1 MSPIDRRT
9 FLKGAGALG
18 LASLVTPIMPGAAAT
33 FLKGRNPIQHVIV
46 DLQENRSFDHYYGF
60 APFAGKA
67 GVPAGYTQPDG
78 YGGTIAPYHFTSLT
92 TPDIG
97 HGWNATHAEYDSGAM
112 DGFYTTDG
120 INCMGYYTA
129 GDLPFYYSLHDTST
143 LCTNYFCSLLG
154 PTWPNR
160 FYTAAGTSG
169 GITTNGVWGYGVF
182 DYPIILDLLEDAGVS
197 WKVYNVGM
205 DSVPFG
211 NTDNVFFFW
220 KRFAH
225 DMRAHANKQ
234 DFFTD
239 LNQGTLPNVSWII
252 PSFARGWD
260 EHPPADISVGMGIVQ
275 ELVDGLRNSSSWASS
290 AYIHTYDEA
299 GGYFDHV
306 RPPQVDSFGLG
317 IRVPTWIISPFAKP
331 AHLEPTMYEHT
342 STLKFIEA
350 VYKLP
355 TLAAANHLFDSG
367 TPSGGNYQAATGAV
381 GPPAPPRDANPSVGN
396 LMECFA
402 F

>member
-9 FLKGAGALG
+9 FLKAAGALG
-18 LASLVTPIMPGAAAT
+18 LAGLAAPVMPGLAAT
-33 FLKGRNPIQHVIV
+33 FVKRRNPIQHIII

-60 APFAGKA
+60 APFAGA
-67 GVPAGYTQPDG
+67 FGVPAGYTQPDG
-78 YGGTIAPYHFTSLT
+78 SGGSVAPYHFTSLS

-97 HGWNATHAEYDSGAM
+97 HSWTATHREWNGGAM
-112 DGFYTTDG
+112 DGFFTTDG
-120 INCMGYYTA
+120 INAMGFYTA
-129 GDLPFYYSLHDTST
+129 QDLPFYYSLHDTST
-143 LCTNYFCSLLG
+143 LCVNYFCSLLG

-169 GITTNGVWGYGVF
+169 GITTNGIWGYGVF
-182 DYPIILDLLEDAGVS
+182 DYPIILDLLDAANVS

-211 NTDNVFFFW
+211 NTDNVVVFW
-220 KRFAH
+220 KRFAN
-225 DMRAHANKQ
+225 DQRAHRPKQEFFQDLKQ
-234 DFFTD
+234 D
-239 LNQGTLPNVSWII
+239 TLPNVSWII

-260 EHPPADISVGMGIVQ
+260 EHPPADVSVGMGIVQ
-275 ELVDGLRNSSSWASS
+275 ELVDGLRNSSSFASS

-306 RPPQVDSFGLG
+306 APPQVDAYGLG
-317 IRVPTWIISPFAKP
+317 IRIPTWIISPFAKP
-331 AHLEPTMYEHT
+331 GHLEPTVYEHT

-350 VYKLP
+350 VFNLP
-355 TLAAANHLFDSG
+355 TLASANHMFDAG
-367 TPSGGNYQAATGAV
+367 TPTGGNYQAGGA
-381 GPPAPPRDANPSVGN
+381 PAPPRDNLASIGS

>member
-9 FLKGAGALG
+9 FLKAAGAVG
-18 LASLVTPIMPGAAAT
+18 LAGLAAPVIPGLAAT
-33 FLKGRNPIQHVIV
+33 FVKRRNPIQHIII

-60 APFAGKA
+60 APFAGQF
-67 GVPAGYTQPDG
+67 GIPAGYSQPDG
-78 YGGTIAPYHFTSLT
+78 AGGSVAPYHFTSLS

-97 HGWNATHAEYDSGAM
+97 HSWTATHREFHDGAM
-112 DGFYTTDG
+112 DGFFTTDG
-120 INCMGYYTA
+120 INAMGFYTA
-129 GDLPFYYSLHDTST
+129 QDLPFYYSLHDTST
-143 LCTNYFCSLLG
+143 LCVNYFCSLLG

-169 GITTNGVWGYGVF
+169 GITTNGIWGYGVF
-182 DYPIILDLLEDAGVS
+182 DYPIILDLLDAANVS
-197 WKVYNVGM
+197 WKVYNIGM

-211 NTDNVFFFW
+211 NTDNVFVFW
-220 KRFAH
+220 NRFAK
-225 DMRAHANKQ
+225 DQRAHRPKQEFFQDLKQ
-234 DFFTD
+234 D
-239 LNQGTLPNVSWII
+239 TLPNVSWII

-260 EHPPADISVGMGIVQ
+260 EHPPADVSVGMGIVQ
-275 ELVDGLRNSSSWASS
+275 ELVDGLRNSSSFASS

-306 RPPQVDSFGLG
+306 APPQLDAYGLG
-317 IRVPTWIISPFAKP
+317 IRVPTWVISPFAKP
-331 AHLEPTMYEHT
+331 GHLEPTVYEHT

-350 VYKLP
+350 VFNLP
-355 TLAAANHLFDSG
+355 TLASANHMFDAG
-367 TPSGGNYQAATGAV
+367 TPTGGNYQAGGA
-381 GPPAPPRDANPSVGN
+381 PAPPRDNLASIGS

>member
-9 FLKGAGALG
+9 FLKAAGALG
-18 LASLVTPIMPGAAAT
+18 LAGLAAPVMPGLAAT
-33 FLKGRNPIQHVIV
+33 FVKRRNPIQHIII

-60 APFAGKA
+60 APFAGA
-67 GVPAGYTQPDG
+67 FGVPAGYTQPDG
-78 YGGTIAPYHFTSLT
+78 SGGNVAPYHFTSLS

-97 HGWNATHAEYDSGAM
+97 HSWTATHREWNGGAM
-112 DGFYTTDG
+112 DGFFTTDG
-120 INCMGYYTA
+120 INAMGFYTA
-129 GDLPFYYSLHDTST
+129 QDLPFYYSLHDTST
-143 LCTNYFCSLLG
+143 LCVNYFCSLLG

-169 GITTNGVWGYGVF
+169 GITTNGIWGYGVF
-182 DYPIILDLLEDAGVS
+182 DYPIILDLLDAANVS

-211 NTDNVFFFW
+211 NTDNVFVFW
-220 KRFAH
+220 KRFAN
-225 DMRAHANKQ
+225 DQRAHRPKQEFFQDLKQ
-234 DFFTD
+234 D
-239 LNQGTLPNVSWII
+239 TLPNVSWII

-260 EHPPADISVGMGIVQ
+260 EHPPADVSVGMGIVQ
-275 ELVDGLRNSSSWASS
+275 ELVDGLRNSSSFASS

-306 RPPQVDSFGLG
+306 APPQVDAYGLG

-331 AHLEPTMYEHT
+331 GHLEPTVYEHT

-350 VYKLP
+350 VFNLP
-355 TLAAANHLFDSG
+355 TLASANHMFDAG
-367 TPSGGNYQAATGAV
+367 TPTGGNYQAGGA
-381 GPPAPPRDANPSVGN
+381 PAPPRDNLASIGS

>member
-9 FLKGAGALG
+9 FLKAAGALG
-18 LASLVTPIMPGAAAT
+18 LAGLAAPVMPGLAAT
-33 FLKGRNPIQHVIV
+33 FVTRRNPIQHIII

-60 APFAGKA
+60 APFAGQF
-67 GVPAGYTQPDG
+67 GIPAGYSQPDG
-78 YGGTIAPYHFTSLT
+78 AGGSVAPYHFTSLS

-97 HGWNATHAEYDSGAM
+97 HNWTATHREFHGGAM
-112 DGFYTTDG
+112 DGFFTTDG
-120 INCMGYYTA
+120 INAMGFYTA
-129 GDLPFYYSLHDTST
+129 QDLPFYYSLHDTST
-143 LCTNYFCSLLG
+143 LCVNYFCSLLG

-169 GITTNGVWGYGVF
+169 GITTNGIWGYGVF
-182 DYPIILDLLEDAGVS
+182 DYPIILDLLDAANVS

-211 NTDNVFFFW
+211 NTDNVFVFW
-220 KRFAH
+220 NRFAK
-225 DMRAHANKQ
+225 DQRAHRPKQEFFQDLKQ
-234 DFFTD
+234 D
-239 LNQGTLPNVSWII
+239 TLPNVSWII

-260 EHPPADISVGMGIVQ
+260 EHPPADVSVGMGIVQ
-275 ELVDGLRNSSSWASS
+275 ELVDGLRNSSSFASS

-306 RPPQVDSFGLG
+306 APPQVDAYGLG
-317 IRVPTWIISPFAKP
+317 IRVPTWIISPFAK
-331 AHLEPTMYEHT
+331 AGHLEPTVYEHT

-350 VYKLP
+350 VFNLP
-355 TLAAANHLFDSG
+355 TLASANHMFDAG
-367 TPSGGNYQAATGAV
+367 TPTGGNYQADGA
-381 GPPAPPRDANPSVGN
+381 PAPPRDNLASIGG

>member
-9 FLKGAGALG
+9 FLKAAGALG
-18 LASLVTPIMPGAAAT
+18 LAGLAAPVMPGLAAT
-33 FLKGRNPIQHVIV
+33 FVKRRNPIQHIII

-60 APFAGKA
+60 APFAGA
-67 GVPAGYTQPDG
+67 FGVPAGYTQPDG
-78 YGGTIAPYHFTSLT
+78 SGGSVAPYHFTSLS

-97 HGWNATHAEYDSGAM
+97 HSWTATHREWNGGAM
-112 DGFYTTDG
+112 DGFFTTDG
-120 INCMGYYTA
+120 INAMGFYTA
-129 GDLPFYYSLHDTST
+129 QDLPFYYSLHDTST
-143 LCTNYFCSLLG
+143 LCVNYFCSLLG

-169 GITTNGVWGYGVF
+169 GITTNGIWGYGVF
-182 DYPIILDLLEDAGVS
+182 DYPIILDLLDAANVS

-211 NTDNVFFFW
+211 NTDNVFVFW
-220 KRFAH
+220 KRFAN
-225 DMRAHANKQ
+225 DQRAHRPKQEFFQDLKQ
-234 DFFTD
+234 D
-239 LNQGTLPNVSWII
+239 TLPNVSWII

-260 EHPPADISVGMGIVQ
+260 EHPPADVSVGMGIVQ
-275 ELVDGLRNSSSWASS
+275 ELVDGLRNSSSFASS

-306 RPPQVDSFGLG
+306 APPQVDAYGLG

-331 AHLEPTMYEHT
+331 GHLEPTVYEHT

-350 VYKLP
+350 VFNLP
-355 TLAAANHLFDSG
+355 TLASANHMFDAG
-367 TPSGGNYQAATGAV
+367 TPTGGNYQAGGA
-381 GPPAPPRDANPSVGN
+381 PAPPRDNLASIGS

>member
-9 FLKGAGALG
+9 FLKAAGALG
-18 LASLVTPIMPGAAAT
+18 LAGLAAPVMPGLAAT
-33 FLKGRNPIQHVIV
+33 FVKRRNPIQHIII

-60 APFAGKA
+60 APFAGA
-67 GVPAGYTQPDG
+67 FGVPAGYTQPDG
-78 YGGTIAPYHFTSLT
+78 SGGSVAPYHFTSLS

-97 HGWNATHAEYDSGAM
+97 HSWTATHREWNGGAM
-112 DGFYTTDG
+112 DGFFTTDG
-120 INCMGYYTA
+120 INAMGFYTA
-129 GDLPFYYSLHDTST
+129 QDLPFYYSLHDTST
-143 LCTNYFCSLLG
+143 LCVNYFCSLLG

-169 GITTNGVWGYGVF
+169 GITTNGIWGYGVF
-182 DYPIILDLLEDAGVS
+182 DYPIILDLLDAANVS
-197 WKVYNVGM
+197 WKVFNVGM

-211 NTDNVFFFW
+211 NTDNVFVFW
-220 KRFAH
+220 KRFAN
-225 DMRAHANKQ
+225 DQRAHRPKQEFFQDLKQ
-234 DFFTD
+234 D
-239 LNQGTLPNVSWII
+239 TLPNVSWII

-260 EHPPADISVGMGIVQ
+260 EHPPADVSVGMGIVQ
-275 ELVDGLRNSSSWASS
+275 ELVDGLRNSSSFASS

-306 RPPQVDSFGLG
+306 APPQVDAYGLG

-331 AHLEPTMYEHT
+331 GHLEPTVYEHT

-350 VYKLP
+350 VFNLP
-355 TLAAANHLFDSG
+355 TLASANHMFDAG
-367 TPSGGNYQAATGAV
+367 TPTGGNYQAGGA
-381 GPPAPPRDANPSVGN
+381 PAPPRDNLASIGS

>member
-9 FLKGAGALG
+9 FLKAAGALG
-18 LASLVTPIMPGAAAT
+18 LAGLAAPVMPGLAAT
-33 FLKGRNPIQHVIV
+33 FVKRRNPIQHIII

-60 APFAGKA
+60 APFAGA
-67 GVPAGYTQPDG
+67 FGVPAGYTQPDG
-78 YGGTIAPYHFTSLT
+78 SGGSVAPYHFTSLS

-97 HGWNATHAEYDSGAM
+97 HSWTATHREWNGGAM
-112 DGFYTTDG
+112 DGFFTTDG
-120 INCMGYYTA
+120 INAMGFYTA
-129 GDLPFYYSLHDTST
+129 QDLPFYYSLHDTST
-143 LCTNYFCSLLG
+143 LCVNYFCSLLG

-169 GITTNGVWGYGVF
+169 GITTNGIWGYGVF
-182 DYPIILDLLEDAGVS
+182 DYPIILDLLDAANVS

-211 NTDNVFFFW
+211 NTDNVVVFW
-220 KRFAH
+220 KRFAN
-225 DMRAHANKQ
+225 DQRAHRPKQEFFQDLKQ
-234 DFFTD
+234 D
-239 LNQGTLPNVSWII
+239 TLPNVSWII

-260 EHPPADISVGMGIVQ
+260 EHPPADVSVGMGIVQ
-275 ELVDGLRNSSSWASS
+275 ELVDGLRNSSSFASS

-306 RPPQVDSFGLG
+306 APPQVDAYGLG

-331 AHLEPTMYEHT
+331 GHLEPTVYEHT

-350 VYKLP
+350 VFNLP
-355 TLAAANHLFDSG
+355 TLASANHMFDAG
-367 TPSGGNYQAATGAV
+367 TPTGGNYQAGGA
-381 GPPAPPRDANPSVGN
+381 PAPPRDNLASIGS

>member
-9 FLKGAGALG
+9 FLKAAGALG
-18 LASLVTPIMPGAAAT
+18 LAGLAAPVIPGLAAT
-33 FLKGRNPIQHVIV
+33 FVKRRNPIQHIII

-60 APFAGKA
+60 APFASQFGI
-67 GVPAGYTQPDG
+67 PAGYSQPDG
-78 YGGTIAPYHFTSLT
+78 AGGSVAPYHFTSLS

-97 HGWNATHAEYDSGAM
+97 HSWTATHREFHDGAM
-112 DGFYTTDG
+112 DGFFTTDG
-120 INCMGYYTA
+120 INAMGFYTA
-129 GDLPFYYSLHDTST
+129 QDLPFYYSLHDTST
-143 LCTNYFCSLLG
+143 LCVNYFCSLLG

-169 GITTNGVWGYGVF
+169 GITTNGIWGYGVF
-182 DYPIILDLLEDAGVS
+182 DYPIILDLLDAANVS

-211 NTDNVFFFW
+211 NTDNVFVFW
-220 KRFAH
+220 DRFAK
-225 DMRAHANKQ
+225 DQRAHRPKQEFFQDLKQ
-234 DFFTD
+234 D
-239 LNQGTLPNVSWII
+239 TLPNVSWII

-260 EHPPADISVGMGIVQ
+260 EHPPADVSVGMGIVQ
-275 ELVDGLRNSSSWASS
+275 ELVDGLRNSSSFASS

-306 RPPQVDSFGLG
+306 APPQVDAYGLG

-331 AHLEPTMYEHT
+331 GHLEPTVYEHT

-350 VYKLP
+350 VFNLP
-355 TLAAANHLFDSG
+355 TLASANHMFDAG
-367 TPSGGNYQAATGAV
+367 TPSGGNYQAGGA
-381 GPPAPPRDANPSVGN
+381 PAPPRDNLASIGS